1 MEQMRLF
8 TKAPFTSLSFMI
20 KYKNLKY
27 KLLGRFMKD
36 SIKIVSIQ
44 HNTENTTDCS
54 RFGVKSAEQARGFHK
69 TFTEYDKTP
78 LVSLDNLAEHV
89 GITRLFVKDESYRF
103 GLNAF
108 KVLGGSYA
116 MAEYAKGNKKNITF
130 VTATDGN
137 HGRGVAWSAN
147 RMGCEAYVYLPRG
160 SAKERLENIRSL
172 GAHAEITDLSYDDAV
187 RYAMQMAET
196 HGWILIQ
203 DTSWPGYE
211 EIPTK
216 IMQGYTTMGE
226 EVREQLNDVVPTHIF
241 LQAGVGAMA
250 GAMTGYFTD
259 LYGDK
264 CPKIIIVEPEKADC
278 IFKTAEANDGKLHF
292 FTDEMDSIMAGLCCG
307 EPCGVAWDVL
317 KEHAD
322 YVISCSDEIAK
333 KGMRILAR
341 PIGKDRKIVS
351 GESGAVTTGLVA
363 ELMINNELADI
374 REEIGLDKN
383 SVVLCISTEG
393 DTDKENYS
401 KIVFG
406 RNTANE

>member
-1 MEQMRLF
+1 
-8 TKAPFTSLSFMI
+8 
-20 KYKNLKY
+20 
-27 KLLGRFMKD
+27 MKD

-44 HNTENTTDCS
+44 HNRECKTDCRS
-54 RFGVKSAEQARGFHK
+54 FGVKSAEQARKFHK
-69 TFTEYDKTP
+69 SFAEYDITP
-78 LVSLDNLAEHV
+78 LVSLDNLAE
-89 GITRLFVKDESYRF
+89 GIGVAGLFVKDESYRF

-116 MAEYAKGNKKNITF
+116 MAEYAKGDKKDNTF

-137 HGRGVAWSAN
+137 HGRGVAWAAS
-147 RMGCEAYVYLPRG
+147 RMGCNAHVYLPRG
-160 SAKERLENIRSL
+160 SAEERLQNIRNL

-187 RYAMQMAET
+187 RHAMKMADEN
-196 HGWILIQ
+196 GWILIQ

-211 EIPTK
+211 EIPKK
-216 IMQGYTTMGE
+216 IMKGYTTMGAE
-226 EVREQLNDVVPTHIF
+226 IREQLGSVVLTHIF

-250 GAMTGYFTD
+250 GAMTGYFAD
-259 LYGDK
+259 LYGEK
-264 CPKIIIVEPEKADC
+264 CPKIIIVEPERANC
-278 IFKTAEANDGKLHF
+278 IYKTAKANDGELHF

-317 KEHAD
+317 KAHAD
-322 YVISCSDEIAK
+322 YVISCPDEIAK
-333 KGMRILAR
+333 KGMRILAK

-363 ELMINNELADI
+363 ELMTNNELVDI
-374 REEIGLDKN
+374 REKIGLDKN

-393 DTDKENYS
+393 DTDKENYN

-406 RNTANE
+406 RNTTNE